1 MSPKYPTRQLGR
13 NGPVVSAIG
22 FGTMRIG
29 FYEKADNEEV
39 LKTLTYAADRGV
51 TFWDC
56 ADVYGNTE
64 EVLGN
69 WFKTTGRRS
78 EIFLAT
84 KFGARD
90 PDTSNNLNPAINS
103 KPSYIRSAV
112 ERSLKKLQIDTIDLY
127 YQHRVDPEVPIE
139 VVMQTLGEL
148 VNEGKIRYIGLSEA
162 SADTLRRAKAVPG
175 VGDKLI
181 AVQNEFGLFTLDV
194 EKGDFRKAVE
204 ETGVSVV
211 AYSPLNR
218 GLASGRYRSR
228 ADLDKD
234 DLRLILPRFS
244 EENFPKTVAVVDKLQ
259 AIAKDKG
266 LSSSQIALAWI
277 LASHPNFI
285 PIPGCRDIAR
295 LEENSASA
303 EVSLTEDEV
312 KALRAIAEEAN
323 GVTGPRYPPLH
334 MPKGDCIPLDQWK
347 GE

>member
-22 FGTMRIG
+22 FGTM
-29 FYEKADNEEV
+29 KA

-56 ADVYGNTE
+56 ADIYGNTE
-64 EVLGN
+64 EVLGE

-90 PDTSNNLNPAINS
+90 PDTPNNLNPAINS
-103 KPSYIRSAV
+103 KPSYIRFAV
-112 ERSLKKLQIDTIDLY
+112 ERSLKKLQMDTIDLY

-162 SADTLRRAKAVPG
+162 SADTLRRAKAVPD
-175 VGDKLI
+175 VGEKLI

-194 EKGDFRKAVE
+194 EKGDFMKAVE

-234 DLRLILPRFS
+234 DLRLIFLPRFS
-244 EENFPKTVAVVDKLQ
+244 EENFPKSVAVVDKLQ

-285 PIPGCRDIAR
+285 PIPGCQNIAR

-312 KALRAIAEEAN
+312 KALRAIAEEAD
-323 GVTGPRYPPLH
+323 GVTGPRYPLLH
-334 MPKGDCIPLDQWK
+334 TPKGDCIPLDQWK

>member
-22 FGTMRIG
+22 FGTMGIG
-29 FYEKADNEEV
+29 AFYGKTDKEEA

-64 EVLGN
+64 EVLGE

-90 PDTSNNLNPAINS
+90 PDTPNNTARNS
-103 KPSYIRSAV
+103 KPSYIRFAV

-194 EKGDFRKAVE
+194 EKGDFMKAVE

-211 AYSPLNR
+211 TYSPLNR
-218 GLASGRYRSR
+218 GMASGRYRSR
-228 ADLDKD
+228 ADFDKD

-244 EENFPKTVAVVDKLQ
+244 EENFPKSLAVVDKLQ
-259 AIAKDKG
+259 AIA
-266 LSSSQIALAWI
+266 
-277 LASHPNFI
+277 
-285 PIPGCRDIAR
+285 
-295 LEENSASA
+295 
-303 EVSLTEDEV
+303 
-312 KALRAIAEEAN
+312 
-323 GVTGPRYPPLH
+323 
-334 MPKGDCIPLDQWK
+334 
-347 GE
+347 